1 MIKFFN
7 QHIENFLV
15 KESGY
20 SKEDVILIKDKYKT
34 EITDDLKKGH
44 ITTNIGLVSG
54 SVTGTNP
61 KEAAEALKKNLIN
74 LDGVDQIEVAGPGFL
89 NIFLNR
95 LYFVNLIT
103 DSLNAKKAYGTSNLG
118 EGKKIQIE
126 FVSANPTGPLHV
138 GHGRGA
144 AFGDALGRIL
154 EASGYEV
161 SKEYYINDAGR
172 QIDILTVSVLLRLF
186 KCFEENSFPSSG
198 YKGKY
203 IIDISNE
210 IDKKDCINENQ
221 LKNIISNLPSDP
233 EEEIDALIR
242 NFKNEAI
249 ELWEHTKNKSLNVVL
264 GLIKEDLAAFK
275 VDFNNWFYESSL
287 GAVGD
292 KESKIYSA
300 INQLEKSGQAYKE
313 EGALWLNTENVGDD
327 KNRVL
332 IREDGRATYFAADVA
347 YHKDKVD
354 RGFDRL
360 INVWGSD
367 HHGYIKRI
375 ESSLEGLGFS
385 KERLHVQLVQFANL
399 FQGKEKIKMSTRSGN
414 FFTLRDLID
423 EIGVDAARFYYL
435 SKQADQ
441 HLDFDIELA
450 KSQNKENLIYYIQY
464 AHARICSL
472 QNKYIELND
481 SLPTSIKSIE
491 DGAYLACD
499 KLIHEASK
507 FPGVVQ
513 RSAVALQPHLLVFY
527 LRDLAHQFHSFYN
540 DNPVLKESKE
550 NQESILQSLNLVRL
564 VIANGLN
571 LLGIDALEK
580 M

>member
-385 KERLHVQLVQFANL
+385 KESLHVQLVQFANL

>member
-221 LKNIISNLPSDP
+221 LKTIISNLPSDP

-249 ELWEHTKNKSLNVVL
+249 GLWEHTKNKSLNVVL

-292 KESKIYSA
+292 KDSKIYSA

-385 KERLHVQLVQFANL
+385 KDSLHVQLVQFANL
-399 FQGKEKIKMSTRSGN
+399 FQGKEKIKMSTRSGK

-507 FPGVVQ
+507 FPGVVE

>member
-61 KEAAEALKKNLIN
+61 KEVAEALKKNLIN

-118 EGKKIQIE
+118 EGQKIQIE

-154 EASGYEV
+154 EASGYKV

-186 KCFEENSFPSSG
+186 KCFEESSFPSSG

-203 IIDISNE
+203 IVDISNE
-210 IDKKDCINENQ
+210 IDKKDYINENQ
-221 LKNIISNLPSDP
+221 LKTIISNLPSDP

-242 NFKNEAI
+242 NFKNEAT
-249 ELWEHTKNKSLNVVL
+249 ELWEHAKNKSLNIVL
-264 GLIKEDLAAFK
+264 ALIKEDLAAFK

-287 GAVGD
+287 GTLGD
-292 KESKIYSA
+292 KESKLYSA
-300 INQLEKSGQAYKE
+300 ISQLQESGQAYKD

-399 FQGKEKIKMSTRSGN
+399 FQGKEKIKMSTRSGK
-414 FFTLRDLID
+414 FFTLRNLID

-472 QNKYIELND
+472 QNKYLELND

-491 DGAYLACD
+491 DGAYLSCD

-513 RSAVALQPHLLVFY
+513 RSAAALQPHLLVFY

>member
-15 KESGY
+15 KESAY

-61 KEAAEALKKNLIN
+61 KEVAEALKKNLIN

-95 LYFVNLIT
+95 SYFVNLIT
-103 DSLNAKKAYGTSNLG
+103 NSLNAKKAYGTSNLG

-154 EASGYEV
+154 EAGGYEV

-186 KCFEENSFPSSG
+186 KCFEEDSFPSSG
-198 YKGKY
+198 YRGKY

-210 IDKKDCINENQ
+210 IDKKDYINENQ
-221 LKNIISNLPSDP
+221 LKTIISNLPADP

-287 GAVGD
+287 GTVGD
-292 KESKIYSA
+292 KDSKIYSA
-300 INQLEKSGQAYKE
+300 VNQLEKSGQAYKE

-332 IREDGRATYFAADVA
+332 IREDGRATYFASDVA

-385 KERLHVQLVQFANL
+385 KESLHVQLVQFANL

-491 DGAYLACD
+491 DGTYLACD

-507 FPGVVQ
+507 FPGVVE
-513 RSAVALQPHLLVFY
+513 RSAIALQPHLLVFY

>member
-221 LKNIISNLPSDP
+221 LKTIISNLPSDP

-292 KESKIYSA
+292 KDSKIYSA

-385 KERLHVQLVQFANL
+385 KESLHVQLVQFANL
-399 FQGKEKIKMSTRSGN
+399 FQGKEKIKMSTRSGK
-414 FFTLRDLID
+414 FFTLRDLMD

-507 FPGVVQ
+507 FPGVVE

>member
-1 MIKFFN
+1 MIKSFN

-34 EITDDLKKGH
+34 EITDDLKRGH

-198 YKGKY
+198 YRGKY

-221 LKNIISNLPSDP
+221 LKTIISNLPSDP

-249 ELWEHTKNKSLNVVL
+249 ELWEHAKNKSLNVVL

-287 GAVGD
+287 GTVGD
-292 KESKIYSA
+292 RDSKIYSA

-347 YHKDKVD
+347 YHKDKID

-385 KERLHVQLVQFANL
+385 KESLHVQLVQFANL

-472 QNKYIELND
+472 QNKYIEMND

-499 KLIHEASK
+499 KLLHEASK
-507 FPGVVQ
+507 FPGVVE